1 MGRHSSGVMEGI
13 RIKMDDV
20 YDYGKSSGWNQSQY
34 NAALR
39 GMLAKERQD
48 LRAGNVPLNKHARPW
63 ADQGPS

>member
-1 MGRHSSGVMEGI
+1 MTQIAR
-13 RIKMDDV
+13 KMDV
-20 YDYGKSSGWNQSQY
+20 IADYGKSAGWNQSQY

-63 ADQGPS
+63 ADRGPS